1 MSKLKN
7 KCKTQQSHR
16 HTTQDVSERRETQPL
31 RTTAE
36 AVLTNGETEAVLA
49 APQVE
54 KPERRSGCIQ

>member
-1 MSKLKN
+1 M
-7 KCKTQQSHR
+7 
-16 HTTQDVSERRETQPL
+16 SERRDTQPL

-54 KPERRSGCIQ
+54 NPERRSGCIQ

>member
-1 MSKLKN
+1 MSKQRN
-7 KCKTQQSHR
+7 KYVKLNNHR
-16 HTTQDVSERRETQPL
+16 HTTQDVSERRDAQPL

-54 KPERRSGCIQ
+54 NPERRSGCIQ